1 MSTGVEAADW
11 IKRVAEEERRRDSVR
26 VKENEAAAHKADL
39 VRRNGQRLIDELR
52 TAMSRD
58 ADAFRDEF
66 PGDGTRDIT
75 VEAQGAE
82 GAQGV
87 TSSNGGF
94 VVRKPAPAAVSL
106 TISPDLDAATM
117 ACHYRFMLA
126 DGLPPREDRVDVM
139 FAGAG
144 DTLQMTHHR
153 TGQVFSTAD
162 KLSEFLLI
170 PVFTGRPR

>member
-1 MSTGVEAADW
+1 M
-11 IKRVAEEERRRDSVR
+11 
-26 VKENEAAAHKADL
+26 L
-39 VRRNGQRLIDELR
+39 
-52 TAMSRD
+52 M
-58 ADAFRDEF
+58 
-66 PGDGTRDIT
+66 
-75 VEAQGAE
+75 
-82 GAQGV
+82 

-106 TISPDLDAATM
+106 TVSPDLDAATM
-117 ACHYRFMLA
+117 ACHYRFTLA